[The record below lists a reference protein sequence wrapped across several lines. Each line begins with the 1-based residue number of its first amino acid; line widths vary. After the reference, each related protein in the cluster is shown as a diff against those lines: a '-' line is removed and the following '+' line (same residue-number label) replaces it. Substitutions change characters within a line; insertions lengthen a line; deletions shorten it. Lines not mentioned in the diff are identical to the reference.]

1 MMDYKQL
8 KENLTP
14 FFRGDNVDE
23 KAVENTIN
31 SAHPDSP
38 FEKRVLIV
46 LRNIT
51 TNAKLGTSLK
61 ALGGD
66 ILSNSEYFSDKALHD
81 KEKDKKLEQ
90 LLADGN
96 YHENEELFTLSLFR
110 TYMETILNKQ
120 LYEINLK
127 IEENQ
132 RLLETMKNS
141 LAAKTEE
148 KKEKKEKKEK

>member
-1 MMDYKQL
+1 MIDYKKL
-8 KENLTP
+8 KESLTP
-14 FFRGDNVDE
+14 FFKGDSVDE
-23 KAVENTIN
+23 KTVEDIIN
-31 SAHPDSP
+31 GIRPETP

-66 ILSNSEYFSDKALHD
+66 ILSNSEYFSDKALHE

-90 LLADGN
+90 LLAEGN
-96 YHENEELFTLSLFR
+96 YRENEELFTLSLFR